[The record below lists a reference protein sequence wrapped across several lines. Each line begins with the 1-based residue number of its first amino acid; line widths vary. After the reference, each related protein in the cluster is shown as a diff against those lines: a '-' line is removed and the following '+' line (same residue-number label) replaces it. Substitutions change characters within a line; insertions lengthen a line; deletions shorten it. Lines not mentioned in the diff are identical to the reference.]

1 MSGTQ
6 SGFFDSLVA
15 AVRENPLSA
24 ALIGGGAVWL
34 LVGNERLKS
43 AANSATAA
51 ASPIVDIG
59 ARNLQAAT
67 SGLKMTVAPPT
78 APEMHH
84 EGSFRVGET
93 LRDANGTAS
102 EAMSDTA
109 GKVKD
114 RFGENVAYARDNLGK
129 LGDQLPGKEAFAK
142 AQSSLAGVLEQQ
154 PLVLAAIGLA
164 IGAAVAGVFS
174 TSDLENEWVGELSD
188 DFKSDLSTRAGAVSQ
203 SLQEASDTF
212 RAELGDTGAEAVDRL
227 KQASADAAVAA
238 REKASP
244 A

>member
-34 LVGNERLKS
+34 LVGNERMKS

-51 ASPIVDIG
+51 ASPIGDIG

-67 SGLKMTVAPPT
+67 SGLKMTAAPPT
-78 APEMHH
+78 APETHH
-84 EGSFRVGET
+84 EGTFRRGAP

-109 GKVKD
+109 GKVKV
-114 RFGENVAYARDNLGK
+114 RFGESVAYARDNLGK
-129 LGDQLPGKEAFAK
+129 LGDQLPGREDFAK
-142 AQSSLAGVLEQQ
+142 AQSSLSGVIEQQ
-154 PLVLAAIGLA
+154 PI
-164 IGAAVAGVFS
+164 
-174 TSDLENEWVGELSD
+174 
-188 DFKSDLSTRAGAVSQ
+188 
-203 SLQEASDTF
+203 
-212 RAELGDTGAEAVDRL
+212 
-227 KQASADAAVAA
+227 
-238 REKASP
+238 
-244 A
+244 

>member
-1 MSGTQ
+1 MSDTQ

-142 AQSSLAGVLEQQ
+142 AQSSLADVLEQQ

-227 KQASADAAVAA
+227 QQASADAAVAA

>member
-142 AQSSLAGVLEQQ
+142 AQSSLADVLEQQ

-227 KQASADAAVAA
+227 QQASADAAVAA

>member
-1 MSGTQ
+1 MSDTQ

-142 AQSSLAGVLEQQ
+142 AQSSLADVLEQQ
-154 PLVLAAIGLA
+154 PLVLGAIGLA

-227 KQASADAAVAA
+227 QQASADAAVAA

>member
-1 MSGTQ
+1 MSDTQ

-84 EGSFRVGET
+84 EGTFRVGET

-129 LGDQLPGKEAFAK
+129 LGDQLPGREAFAK
-142 AQSSLAGVLEQQ
+142 AQSSLADVLEQQ

-227 KQASADAAVAA
+227 QQASADAAVAA